1 MNFTAMGPEARAKK
15 AEEIGYR
22 SIGADLPDGIA
33 LAEIVRT
40 MPKEVQLISSET
52 HSCNDLCR
60 AFGSCKVRAIG
71 VLRDVDQ

>member
-22 SIGADLPDGIA
+22 SIGAELPDVHT

-40 MPKEVQLISSET
+40 MPKEVSKNILVFHT
-52 HSCNDLCR
+52 GFSCHFR
-60 AFGSCKVRAIG
+60 FAASVFP
-71 VLRDVDQ
+71 

>member
-33 LAEIVRT
+33 LAEIVRS
-40 MPKEVQLISSET
+40 MPKEVQQISWAKLAPCILQST
-52 HSCNDLCR
+52 WRL
-60 AFGSCKVRAIG
+60 
-71 VLRDVDQ
+71 